1 MRTENYKKM
10 ILKGEALLEMG
21 KLFDDRQ
28 KPIEPEVEYE
38 VRVYKYT
45 HHMSILSVEE
55 RRIMQYEEYIDNIKH
70 QGGYIEF
77 AINYQTLGIVDSVS
91 EFFPEAEV
99 IVNFFGEKEDFDRA
113 IYLRDELKKLKKY
126 YKNSETD
133 SKK

>member
-10 ILKGEALLEMG
+10 ILKGAELIEMG
-21 KLFDDRQ
+21 KLFDDKQ
-28 KPIEPEVEYE
+28 KAIEPDIEYE

>member
-10 ILKGEALLEMG
+10 ILKGAELIEMG
-21 KLFDDRQ
+21 KIFDDKQ
-28 KPIEPEVEYE
+28 KAIEPDIEYE

-55 RRIMQYEEYIDNIKH
+55 RRIMQYGEYIDNIKH

-99 IVNFFGEKEDFDRA
+99 IINFFGEREDFDRA

-133 SKK
+133 NKK

>member
-10 ILKGEALLEMG
+10 ILKGKALLEMG

-28 KPIEPEVEYE
+28 KSIEPEVEYE

-55 RRIMQYEEYIDNIKH
+55 RQIMQFEEYINNIKH

-77 AINYQTLGIVDSVS
+77 AINYQTLGIVSSVS
-91 EFFPEAEV
+91 EFFPEAEA
-99 IVNFFGEKEDFDRA
+99 IISFFGEKEDFDKA
-113 IYLRDELKKLKKY
+113 IYLRDELKKLRSY
-126 YKNSETD
+126 YKNSE
-133 SKK
+133 SEN